1 MNWLAKIVKG
11 KPDEFVHAKLVKYGI
26 GRYPGPRAVIAL
38 SQGKI
43 AFKADFDHERVF
55 VEGYLKFAPAGFHKV
70 SGTVVT
76 YTDRRPAFGKLTL
89 PLSWSKSKG
98 EGAPVFKAKLSEA
111 APIEHLRALLD
122 VDDPTTF
129 LLLSMSPRDGAKPW
143 SVTTKSSFPK
153 AAMAKG
159 DSGKSEGEGA
169 GGEEG
174 GEEGEGGS
182 KQKDPTFCKGAF
194 ANTPETLSFVISE
207 TIPELMSEVTAKSK
221 SIEIEHQIVIDKI
234 IAPEDDKLPFSEKRR
249 LAKKTGKLVRK
260 ITIDGKTTTKE
271 YPFTA

>member
-26 GRYPGPRAVIAL
+26 GTYPGPRAVIGLA
-38 SQGKI
+38 QQRI
-43 AFKADFDHERVF
+43 TFKADFDHERVF

-76 YTDRRPAFGKLTL
+76 YTDRRSAFAKLSL
-89 PLSWSKSKG
+89 PLPWSKSKG

-111 APIEHLRALLD
+111 APIEHLRALLE

-129 LLLSMSPRDGAKPW
+129 LLLSMSPRDGTKPW
-143 SVTTKSSFPK
+143 SVTTKASFPK
-153 AAMAKG
+153 ATSAKG
-159 DSGKSEGEGA
+159 DSGKS
-169 GGEEG
+169 
-174 GEEGEGGS
+174 GEEGEAEEEGEEEAEKES
-182 KQKDPTFCKGAF
+182 KQKDPTFCKGAC
-194 ANTPETLSFVISE
+194 ANTPDVLAFVLSE
-207 TIPELMSEVTAKSK
+207 AIPELMSEITAKSK
-221 SIEIEHQIVIDKI
+221 SIQIDHQIVIDEI
-234 IAPEDDKLPFSEKRR
+234 LVPEDDRLPFSEKRR